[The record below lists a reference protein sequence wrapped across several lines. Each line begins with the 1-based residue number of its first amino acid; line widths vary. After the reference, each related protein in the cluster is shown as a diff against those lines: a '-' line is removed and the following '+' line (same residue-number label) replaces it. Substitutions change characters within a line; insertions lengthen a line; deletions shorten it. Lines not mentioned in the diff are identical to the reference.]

1 MMKFRGQGVARN
13 HTVRPQLDPSVLSA
27 VHFHHGLLDT
37 ADAAALE
44 EFPLSQEA
52 AGNVQSGGPGMG
64 RPTALPL
71 PKPILPPQ
79 IQLLVELLWPLFLFF
94 ILVAVRHSHPPLEQH
109 ECKTPSVQ
117 SFGVRIS
124 SGHSMHRCA
133 GENPEHRPDAG
144 IMAERGT
151 LSPGVGT
158 QPRTPHLVSLQVIFP
173 TSRCPQRAPSLGSR
187 ASSAT

>member
-1 MMKFRGQGVARN
+1 MMKFREGQGVACN

-44 EFPLSQEA
+44 EFPVSQEA
-52 AGNVQSGGPGMG
+52 AGNVRSGGPGMG
-64 RPTALPL
+64 PPTGLLRPPL

-124 SGHSMHRCA
+124 SGHSMHR
-133 GENPEHRPDAG
+133 GPSENPEHRPDA
-144 IMAERGT
+144 
-151 LSPGVGT
+151 
-158 QPRTPHLVSLQVIFP
+158 
-173 TSRCPQRAPSLGSR
+173 
-187 ASSAT
+187 